1 MREHFTD
8 VVFVG
13 FSMMHQSSANLVILS
28 KSSSS
33 NLIESLFSKT
43 VNREVSS
50 ANSLILQFIS
60 LTVSLI

>member
-1 MREHFTD
+1 
-8 VVFVG
+8 
-13 FSMMHQSSANLVILS
+13 MMHQSSANLVILS

-60 LTVSLI
+60 LFWLMSLYGYWLRIL

>member
-1 MREHFTD
+1 
-8 VVFVG
+8 
-13 FSMMHQSSANLVILS
+13 MMHQSSANLVILS
-28 KSSSS
+28 KSFSS

-60 LTVSLI
+60 LTISLILIRNR